1 MKIKLIENLVRAHY
15 QQNEGEFLESAQR
28 VIQHLKSKDALGAA
42 KLIQETVG
50 TGLAK
55 MGEAMALAFIA
66 DCQ

>member
-42 KLIQETVG
+42 KLI
-50 TGLAK
+50 K
-55 MGEAMALAFIA
+55 EADKQQIMSS
-66 DCQ
+66 